1 MTRIEE
7 KLYLQSVFDAI
18 DEVYNLKNRQKSCT
32 YEERLRASFSKLLI
46 PDWYN
51 PDYTS
56 TNELRK
62 SKSHGQVPRLK
73 LSDFPINDTS
83 NGSITSLNNSLHL
96 SNGIHQRRSP
106 SRSRSERASLR
117 RNSTAS
123 SCDTN
128 ASITIHGRRLTNSNG
143 TTTYAP
149 GMQRVAQSSTWY
161 KPKPLTRTITN
172 GHSNQCPQPL
182 PRFSKISK

>member
-1 MTRIEE
+1 MSRIEE

-18 DEVYNLKNRQKSCT
+18 DEVYNLKNREKSSST

-56 TNELRK
+56 INELRK
-62 SKSHGQVPRLK
+62 TKSFGQVPRLK
-73 LSDFPINDTS
+73 LSDLPS
-83 NGSITSLNNSLHL
+83 NGSISSLNNS
-96 SNGIHQRRSP
+96 NGFYQHRSP
-106 SRSRSERASLR
+106 SQSRSERAPLR

-128 ASITIHGRRLTNSNG
+128 GTIAIHGRRSTNSSSSS
-143 TTTYAP
+143 TYAP
-149 GMQRVAQSSTWY
+149 GVQRVAQSSTWY
-161 KPKPLTRTITN
+161 KPKTFIQTN
-172 GHSNQCPQPL
+172 SNQCPQPL
-182 PRFSKISK
+182 PRLSKISK